1 MRFGILSLVLAV
13 CGAAEVNLQPRAGP
27 TCDPPFLIVGTSKCV
42 LVNNI
47 SVGSWHD
54 MKHYC
59 ALLGAQLVKL
69 DSASDFAALVNYI
82 NGEGLTKAF
91 YWIGASDETDEGEWL
106 WTDLSPVAMG
116 APFWSPTGSSCS
128 ETEPKGGANS
138 DCAALNPNK
147 FYYFDDLPCSNTA
160 GVICEKM

>member
-1 MRFGILSLVLAV
+1 MKKIKKGVLICPLVFSA
-13 CGAAEVNLQPRAGP
+13 

-59 ALLGAQLVKL
+59 ALFGAQLVKL

-82 NGEGLTKAF
+82 NGEGKK
-91 YWIGASDETDEGEWL
+91 
-106 WTDLSPVAMG
+106 P
-116 APFWSPTGSSCS
+116 
-128 ETEPKGGANS
+128 
-138 DCAALNPNK
+138 
-147 FYYFDDLPCSNTA
+147 LPRPR
-160 GVICEKM
+160 